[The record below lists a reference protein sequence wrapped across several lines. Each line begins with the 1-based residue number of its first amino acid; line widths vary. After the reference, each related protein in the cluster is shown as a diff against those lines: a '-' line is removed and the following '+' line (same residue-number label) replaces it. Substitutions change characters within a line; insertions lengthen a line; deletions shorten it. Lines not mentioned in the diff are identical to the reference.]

1 MASKETLDIDA
12 INNIITMAQTM
23 SSLGVCAEG
32 LNTLD
37 EMKAKV
43 KEEIHKA
50 QEKAR
55 WTAGKVFE
63 IMLCH
68 PSCMPRHG

>member
-1 MASKETLDIDA
+1 
-12 INNIITMAQTM
+12 M